1 MIKTKYGETGS
12 LIVKGLSK
20 GFDIVLSS
28 YEVFSSP
35 GFGQLAKVFGATSRA
50 DKQKLKR
57 NIASLKKRG
66 LVGTTFKKGATVY
79 FLTKKGQRESE
90 RLSLDD
96 IKIKKPKKWDRKWR
110 IVMFDIPEK
119 LKKVRMEI
127 NFRLQDFGMEQYQKS
142 TFITPY
148 DCKKE
153 VIELQNFFNIKRY
166 LKYIVAEKIDDEEAY
181 KARFGL

>member
-1 MIKTKYGETGS
+1 
-12 LIVKGLSK
+12 
-20 GFDIVLSS
+20 
-28 YEVFSSP
+28 
-35 GFGQLAKVFGATSRA
+35 
-50 DKQKLKR
+50 
-57 NIASLKKRG
+57 
-66 LVGTTFKKGATVY
+66 
-79 FLTKKGQRESE
+79 
-90 RLSLDD
+90 
-96 IKIKKPKKWDRKWR
+96 
-110 IVMFDIPEK
+110 MFDIPEK